1 MKMTIN
7 FNEDE
12 IRATKAMEIEMRK
25 CKSTSMDAPLN
36 SNIAKESVEE
46 SADGLSVNYILDV
59 DSYFA
64 TRVIYMMAKHIVT
77 IDKIGNILKET
88 FGLIRSL
95 FSDIE
100 TEFKD
105 ICKDCEPKKRSAFTD
120 NGKAFNVSGMFDK
133 E

>member
-12 IRATKAMEIEMRK
+12 IRATKAMEREMRK
-25 CKSTSMDAPLN
+25 CKSTYVDAPLN

-64 TRVIYMMAKHIVT
+64 TRVIYMMAKHVTT
-77 IDKIGNILKET
+77 IDKVGNILKET

-95 FSDIE
+95 YSDIE
-100 TEFKD
+100 EEFKG

-120 NGKAFNVSGMFDK
+120 NGKVFDISGMFGK